1 MSFPLPSVTLAWE
14 PLCNLPPLHRPST
27 PEQRATPGQACAYRA
42 SISDQIHKFNF
53 LFLNLIL
60 HFSFVFIIYMGS
72 L

>member
-1 MSFPLPSVTLAWE
+1 MCALLSAASLGWE
-14 PLCNLPPLHRPST
+14 PLQNLPAPALLSKEPS
-27 PEQRATPGQACAYRA
+27 QGKACAYRA

>member
-1 MSFPLPSVTLAWE
+1 MCTLLSAASLGWE
-14 PLCNLPPLHRPST
+14 PLQNLPAPALLSKEPS
-27 PEQRATPGQACAYRA
+27 QGKACAYRA